1 MYKVVSYKD
10 KPAVIISQSKEDLPT
25 FTATVMYFVEE
36 DNMVQARTETI
47 YDKTLLS
54 EYDCPFADTA
64 FPHPSRMYCM
74 YGKCKYSLESPARL
88 SFMCASCLATSIV
101 FDDVQR

>member
-1 MYKVVSYKD
+1 MYNVVSYKD

-47 YDKTLLS
+47 YDRTLLS
-54 EYDCPFADTA
+54 DYNCPFADTA
-64 FPHPSRMYCM
+64 FPPRMHCM
-74 YGKCKYSLESPARL
+74 YGKCTYSLESPARL
-88 SFMCASCLATSIV
+88 SFMCASCLAESIV

>member
-1 MYKVVSYKD
+1 MYNVVSYKD

-36 DNMVQARTETI
+36 NNMVQAKLETI

-54 EYDCPFADTA
+54 EYNCPFADTA
-64 FPHPSRMYCM
+64 FPPRMYCTD
-74 YGKCKYSLESPARL
+74 GKCKYSVESPARL
-88 SFMCASCLATSIV
+88 SFMCTNCLAASMV
-101 FDDVQR
+101 FDDGSRR